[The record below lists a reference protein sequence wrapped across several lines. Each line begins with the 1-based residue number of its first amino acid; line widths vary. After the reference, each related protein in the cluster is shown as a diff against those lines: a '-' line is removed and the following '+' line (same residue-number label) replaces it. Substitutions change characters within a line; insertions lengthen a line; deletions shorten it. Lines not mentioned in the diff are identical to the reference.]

1 MAGDVTTDPTTLTEA
16 PPPERDEAV
25 AMAERLAAAG
35 RAKRLSDRSRKI
47 LAYAILT
54 LFVVIAI
61 GPAFYLISPAFR
73 DSVSLFTYPPEW
85 IPSEPTLDNYRFL
98 FSSTSYVRWAI
109 NTLIFA
115 GCTTILTLV
124 TNSMAGYAFARLRF
138 PGRNV
143 LFFVILATLMV
154 PVAAVLAPTY
164 LTVNFIGDLPII
176 GNWIDIDTYLGLI
189 LPSAVSPLGVFM
201 MRQFIE
207 TLPDGLYEAARLDGA
222 GEWRIFTKIVLP
234 LIKPALVVLGI
245 FVFMLTWAS
254 YLWPLVA
261 ATGNDYRVLTVGIA
275 SLKGQF
281 VTDWGVLAAAS
292 LLTIVPVTIIFLFF
306 QKWFV
311 QASMAGALK
320 Q

>member
-1 MAGDVTTDPTTLTEA
+1 MAGDVTTDPATLTEA
-16 PPPERDEAV
+16 PPPERDEAA

-35 RAKRLSDRSRKI
+35 RAKRLSDRTRKI
-47 LAYAILT
+47 LAYAVLT

-115 GCTTILTLV
+115 GCTTILTLI

-176 GNWIDIDTYLGLI
+176 GDWIDIDTYLGLI

-201 MRQFIE
+201 MRQFIQ